1 MIKQCARC
9 GKEFD
14 SYHGAKYCSDDCR
27 LEVRREHCRRWQKN
41 NPEKAREC
49 NRRWRAA
56 NPEKAYA
63 LVKRYRQRHP
73 DVRYA
78 QNKRWRKRHPD
89 KARAILYRWREKN
102 REHYNAYNRRYRA
115 EKKRLKWIAERA
127 AHLRAVL
134 KAKAAERKAKQPKRE
149 RHWVEDVAFPLVS
162 SCQSTYIY

>member
-1 MIKQCARC
+1 MIKKCARC
-9 GKEFD
+9 GNEFETRA
-14 SYHGAKYCSDDCR
+14 HNAKYCSDCR
-27 LEVRREHCRRWQKN
+27 VKVRRESCRRWQKKH
-41 NPEKAREC
+41 PEKVLEYQRQ
-49 NRRWRAA
+49 WRAA

-78 QNKRWRKRHPD
+78 QHKRWRKRHPD

-149 RHWVEDVAFPLVS
+149 RHWTEYSSLSLVS